1 MKKIFTLSIVITL
14 CFLFSENI
22 NAQAFEKGQKNFS
35 IGVGVGYGLGA
46 NAALDYG
53 ISDVLSVGV
62 IGGYSSRSYGYLSS
76 FNYRV
81 SYIGVAGRVAAH
93 FGKYLKEVGIN
104 EEKLDPYI
112 GAVGGFRTV
121 NYSDAYSSY
130 YSGRNAG
137 IILGGVL
144 GARYYIKDKIALYV
158 EGGVPYSTAGI
169 SIKF

>member
-1 MKKIFTLSIVITL
+1 MKKLLTVAILTTL
-14 CFLFSENI
+14 CFLYSENI
-22 NAQAFEKGQKNFS
+22 NAQTFEKGQKNFS

-46 NAALDYG
+46 NAAVDYG
-53 ISDVLSVGV
+53 ISDVLSIGV

-121 NYSDAYSSY
+121 NYSDDYSSY